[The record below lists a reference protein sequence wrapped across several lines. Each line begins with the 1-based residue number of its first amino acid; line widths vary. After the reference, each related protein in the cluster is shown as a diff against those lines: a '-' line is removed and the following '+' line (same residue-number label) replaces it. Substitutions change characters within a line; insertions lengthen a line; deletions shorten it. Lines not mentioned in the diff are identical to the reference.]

1 MTAKELIYHLNNA
14 DATPRK
20 YSGRGMYGKYC
31 VGCTAKDAASAFLLG
46 MGVGMNAI
54 DFQDLDGVCC
64 DSMGMGVILYWPKMV
79 WPADEVAEDDED

>member
-31 VGCTAKDAASAFLLG
+31 VGCTVKDAAAAFLLG
-46 MGVGMNAI
+46 VEVGGVR
-54 DFQDLDGVCC
+54 L
-64 DSMGMGVILYWPKMV
+64 ILSTWRV
-79 WPADEVAEDDED
+79 SVATPWDWVSSCTGPRWCGQRTR